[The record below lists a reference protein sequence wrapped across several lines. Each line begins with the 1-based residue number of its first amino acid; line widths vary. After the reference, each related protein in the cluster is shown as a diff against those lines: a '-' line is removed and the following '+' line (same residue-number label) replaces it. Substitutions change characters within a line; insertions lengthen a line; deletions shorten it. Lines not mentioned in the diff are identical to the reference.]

1 MNLEEFGPDAK
12 DEMSPADYIQY
23 CLDQYYEYRTLA
35 MDPTINAQAT
45 KLYLDKASEYYARAQ
60 EAIDEIEPDNTD
72 HLSDEDKALPNV
84 SLADQESEMNESN
97 DNTEVFTNQHGE
109 KMTMMYNPETGDIKI
124 QHSDIDNKFYPIK
137 QFIDRFVLNN
147 EEQRAIMDFSNSK
160 YNTNE
165 MFTKQSRQYDQWAD
179 DNDRLKAIKAAKAAE
194 LSDKDKAMIDKYED
208 DEKEQEDSE
217 MNKIDAAMYR
227 ESIDLERWAKLAGI
241 NENEENTNWEGYID
255 SLIKDDKPK
264 GFAEIHKIILA
275 KYPNVGRNDYGMFVD
290 YNENGSVKYAEGNF
304 ANDGAESIDFKFQ
317 FEDDKIVDYS
327 FENK

>member
-35 MDPTINAQAT
+35 MDPTNNDQAT
-45 KLYLDKASEYYARAQ
+45 KLYSEKASDYYARAQ
-60 EAIDEIEPDNTD
+60 EAMDEIEPDMTD

-84 SLADQESEMNESN
+84 SLADQENE
-97 DNTEVFTNQHGE
+97 
-109 KMTMMYNPETGDIKI
+109 
-124 QHSDIDNKFYPIK
+124 
-137 QFIDRFVLNN
+137 LNN
-147 EEQRAIMDFSNSK
+147 E
-160 YNTNE
+160 NTNE

-217 MNKIDAAMYR
+217 INKIDAAMYR

-317 FEDDKIVDYS
+317 FEDGKIVDYS

>member
-35 MDPTINAQAT
+35 MDPTINDQAT

-84 SLADQESEMNESN
+84 SLADQENE
-97 DNTEVFTNQHGE
+97 
-109 KMTMMYNPETGDIKI
+109 I
-124 QHSDIDNKFYPIK
+124 
-137 QFIDRFVLNN
+137 NN
-147 EEQRAIMDFSNSK
+147 E
-160 YNTNE
+160 NTNE

-208 DEKEQEDSE
+208 EEANREI
-217 MNKIDAAMYR
+217 NKMDADMYR
-227 ESIDLERWAKLAGI
+227 ESISGIGGTGGSQPTILFSDIRSKLIEIETLINQLKQTDEYKMGNEVGNKIGPKAFAFIGAINTVINVFRERGYIKEDINLNRWDKLAG
-241 NENEENTNWEGYID
+241 
-255 SLIKDDKPK
+255 LDK
-264 GFAEIHKIILA
+264 
-275 KYPNVGRNDYGMFVD
+275 
-290 YNENGSVKYAEGNF
+290 
-304 ANDGAESIDFKFQ
+304 
-317 FEDDKIVDYS
+317 
-327 FENK
+327 